1 MAGGDEVVSD
11 SGDVD
16 GVPGDD
22 GVCEQVEAVGL
33 VVLVV
38 VSPTADLAS
47 ITDTSGSLSDALI
60 TGHADPHLSLNLS
73 DIAPFVECS

>member
-47 ITDTSGSLSDALI
+47 ITTIRPKSARLEL
-60 TGHADPHLSLNLS
+60 THLV
-73 DIAPFVECS
+73 P